1 MLAVPAVVR
10 AGSGAVAG
18 ADVAAGGGVN
28 ATAGPPGDEA
38 GRDGAG
44 DLAGPADPD
53 VPGLTRNMPSPARA
67 TTIRAKAAFRWPG
80 VGSMALP
87 LLPAADG
94 TEPERGHRRRSLALR
109 LAPGKRAGP
118 WARRRD
124 GRLADR
130 GCGGAAG
137 PGRPDRR
144 GGPDR
149 GGEPGRRSTAAATA
163 ARSRIRPGGSMARR
177 GPRGDSGPPGR
188 RRRAADGRGGCGRA
202 AGGPRVAA
210 AGGGAAAGRAGV
222 ASGARPGRPA
232 VVVVPALAAIP
243 CPARRGRA
251 AAAPR
256 RGRAAAVTRREIQR
270 RR

>member
-118 WARRRD
+118 
-124 GRLADR
+124 
-130 GCGGAAG
+130 C
-137 PGRPDRR
+137 RPDRR
-144 GGPDR
+144 DGPDR

-163 ARSRIRPGGSMARR
+163 ARSRIRPGGSNARR

-188 RRRAADGRGGCGRA
+188 RRRAADGRSGCGRA
-202 AGGPRVAA
+202 AGGPGVAA

-256 RGRAAAVTRREIQR
+256 RGRAAAVTRREI
-270 RR
+270 